1 MAVSSESGHEHHVVI
16 LGGGFGGLYASKE
29 LSRAGIGV
37 TLIDRRNF
45 HLFQPLLY
53 QVAAGWLSPGEIAS
67 PLRMVLSRY
76 KNTRV
81 YQAEVTDILPDEKAV
96 VLRDGIVTYDTL
108 VVATGSSHHYFGHEE
123 WARTAPG
130 LKTVED
136 ALEMRRKILL
146 SFEAAEREPD
156 PEIQKEWM
164 TFLII
169 GAGPTGV
176 ELAGTLGELSRT
188 TLRRDFRNIDTAK
201 AEIIL
206 VEGRDQVLPSYPGD
220 LSEKAAES
228 LRRLGVTIRLDTMV
242 TGIEGNKAVLV
253 RGGVREEI
261 VSRTIL
267 WTAGVKASP
276 LGRVLANRAGAALDP
291 GGRVIVGPD
300 LTIPGRPDIFVI
312 GDLASFSPEGGKPLP
327 GVAPVAMQEGR
338 YVAELIS
345 NRLSGKETRPF
356 RYVDKGSLAVIGRN
370 AAVADLGRIRLSGLP
385 AWLIWAF
392 VHISYLIEFDNKVLV
407 LFRWAWNYFTRK
419 RGVRLITGE
428 YPSSLVGNKNGG
440 PGEKRD
446 NAPYKG

>member
-1 MAVSSESGHEHHVVI
+1 MPVTNESGRDHHVVI
-16 LGGGFGGLYASKE
+16 LGGGFGGLYASKA
-29 LSRAGIGV
+29 LSRSGIRV
-37 TLIDRRNF
+37 TLIDKRNF

-76 KNTRV
+76 RNTRV
-81 YQAEVTDILPDEKAV
+81 YQAEVTDIVPDEKAV
-96 VLRDGIVTYDTL
+96 VLRDGIITYDTL
-108 VVATGSSHHYFGHEE
+108 IVATGSSHHYFGHEE
-123 WARTAPG
+123 WAGIAPG

-156 PEIQKEWM
+156 PAIQKEWM

-176 ELAGTLGELSRT
+176 ELAGTIGELSRT
-188 TLRRDFRNIDTAK
+188 TLKQDFRNIDTGK

-206 VEGRDQVLPSYPGD
+206 VEGRGQVLPAYPRD

-242 TGIEGNKAVLV
+242 TGIAGNTAVLS
-253 RGGVREEI
+253 RDGVREEI
-261 VSRTIL
+261 ESRTIL

-276 LGRVLANRAGAALDP
+276 LGRVLSKRAGAALD
-291 GGRVIVGPD
+291 GSGRVIVGPD
-300 LTIPGRPDIFVI
+300 LAIPGHPDIFVI
-312 GDLASFSPEGGKPLP
+312 GDLASFTPEGGQPLP

-338 YVAELIS
+338 YVAELIRD
-345 NRLSGKETRPF
+345 RLSGKETKPF
-356 RYVDKGSLAVIGRN
+356 RYSDKGSLAVIGRN

-385 AWLIWAF
+385 AWLIWAV
-392 VHISYLIEFDNKVLV
+392 VHISYLIEFDSKVLV

-419 RGVRLITGE
+419 RGVRLITGD
-428 YPSSLVGNKNGG
+428 YPSSLVGNKKGKNGV
-440 PGEKRD
+440 D
-446 NAPYKG
+446 